1 MKLRVFES
9 FAGIG
14 GGSFALKRISEKYSG
29 FEHELVG
36 YSEVDKF
43 AIKIFN
49 ANHNKQGKIIN
60 YGDITNIDPNT
71 LPDFDLFM
79 GGFPCQ
85 PFSVA
90 GLMQGVNDVRGRG
103 TMLYHIVRILKIKKP
118 KYILL
123 ENVKGFLSEKFKDTR
138 EALAEMLKEIGYSTF
153 EDASFVCTLLNTKDY
168 GIPQNRER
176 VWIFA
181 SLEKL
186 PNDFG
191 LIPYPTIASGKVCNF
206 LDPVETIDES
216 NFLSVEQVNKLKER
230 LGISSFKVTEPLC
243 LDVYNKKIKT
253 DGMCPTLTDPSHC
266 SIRVLECR
274 RGEEEVRK
282 LTISE
287 QFRLMGFRDGEVD
300 FANLSY
306 SQLGKR
312 MGNGWDVNIVT
323 LILENIFKQL
333 NIVK

>member
-1 MKLRVFES
+1 MRVLL
-9 FAGIG
+9 ALG
-14 GGSFALKRISEKYSG
+14 GGSFALKRISEKYSN
-29 FEHELVG
+29 FEYELVG

-49 ANHNKQGKIIN
+49 ANHNKQDRIIN

-90 GLMQGVNDVRGRG
+90 GLMQGVNDTRGRG
-103 TMLYHIVRILKIKKP
+103 TMLSHIVRILNVKKP

-153 EDASFVCTLLNTKDY
+153 EGASFVCTLLNTKDY

-191 LIPYPTIASGKVCNF
+191 LTPYPTIASGKVCNF

-253 DGMCPTLTDPSHC
+253 DGTCPTLTDPSHC
-266 SIRVLECR
+266 NIRVLECR

-282 LTISE
+282 LTITTWKKKGKWVG
-287 QFRLMGFRDGEVD
+287 RKCCDLD
-300 FANLSY
+300 F
-306 SQLGKR
+306 GKY
-312 MGNGWDVNIVT
+312 
-323 LILENIFKQL
+323 F
-333 NIVK
+333 

>member
-1 MKLRVFES
+1 M
-9 FAGIG
+9 
-14 GGSFALKRISEKYSG
+14 
-29 FEHELVG
+29 VG

-43 AIKIFN
+43 AIKIFD
-49 ANHNKQGKIIN
+49 ANHNKLNIIEN
-60 YGDITNIDPNT
+60 YGDITTIDPNS

-90 GLMQGVNDVRGRG
+90 GLMQGEKDFLGRG
-103 TMLYHIVRILKIKKP
+103 TMLSHIIRILEVKKP
-118 KYILL
+118 KYVLL
-123 ENVKGFLSEKFKDTR
+123 ENVKGFLSNKFKDTR

-153 EDASFVCTLLNTKDY
+153 EDTSFVCTLLNTKDY
-168 GIPQNRER
+168 GMPQNRER

-181 SLEKL
+181 SLERL
-186 PNDFG
+186 SDNFD
-191 LIPYPTIASGKVCNF
+191 LTPYPTIVSGKVCDF
-206 LDPVETIDES
+206 LDPIESIDES
-216 NFLSVEQVNKLKER
+216 NFLSFEQVNKLKER
-230 LGISSFKVTEPLC
+230 LDIDSFKVTEPLC
-243 LDVYNKKIKT
+243 LDVYNKKIRT
-253 DGMCPTLTDPSHC
+253 DGICPTLTDPSHC

-274 RGEEEVRK
+274 RGKEEVRK

-312 MGNGWDVNIVT
+312 MGNGWDVNLVT

-333 NIVK
+333 NIIQR

>member
-1 MKLRVFES
+1 MRVLL
-9 FAGIG
+9 ALG
-14 GGSFALKRISEKYSG
+14 GGSFALKRISEKYSD
-29 FEHELVG
+29 FEYELVG

-49 ANHNKQGKIIN
+49 ANHNKQDKIIN
-60 YGDITNIDPNT
+60 YGDITSIDPNT

-90 GLMQGVNDVRGRG
+90 GLMQGVNDTRGRG
-103 TMLYHIVRILKIKKP
+103 TMLSHIVRILNVKKP

-253 DGMCPTLTDPSHC
+253 DGTCPTLTDPSHC
-266 SIRVLECR
+266 NIRVLECR

-333 NIVK
+333 NII

>member
-1 MKLRVFES
+1 
-9 FAGIG
+9 
-14 GGSFALKRISEKYSG
+14 
-29 FEHELVG
+29 
-36 YSEVDKF
+36 
-43 AIKIFN
+43 
-49 ANHNKQGKIIN
+49 
-60 YGDITNIDPNT
+60 
-71 LPDFDLFM
+71 M

-90 GLMQGVNDVRGRG
+90 GLMQGVNDTRGRG
-103 TMLYHIVRILKIKKP
+103 TMLSHIVRILNVKKP

-253 DGMCPTLTDPSHC
+253 DGTCPTLTDPSHC
-266 SIRVLECR
+266 NIRVLECR

-312 MGNGWDVNIVT
+312 MGNGWDVNVVT

>member
-14 GGSFALKRISEKYSG
+14 GGSFALKRISEKYSD
-29 FEHELVG
+29 FEYELVG

-49 ANHNKQGKIIN
+49 ANHNKQDKIIN
-60 YGDITNIDPNT
+60 YGDITSIDPNT

-90 GLMQGVNDVRGRG
+90 GLMQGVNDTRGRG
-103 TMLYHIVRILKIKKP
+103 TMLSHIVRILNVKKP

-253 DGMCPTLTDPSHC
+253 DGTCPTLTDPSHC
-266 SIRVLECR
+266 NIRVLECR

-312 MGNGWDVNIVT
+312 MGNGWDVNVVT

>member
-1 MKLRVFES
+1 MRVLL
-9 FAGIG
+9 ALG
-14 GGSFALKRISEKYSG
+14 GGSFALKRISEKYSD
-29 FEHELVG
+29 FEYELVG

-49 ANHNKQGKIIN
+49 ANHNKQDKIIN
-60 YGDITNIDPNT
+60 YGDITSIDPNT

-90 GLMQGVNDVRGRG
+90 GLMQGVNDTRGRG
-103 TMLYHIVRILKIKKP
+103 TMLSHIVRILNVKKP

-253 DGMCPTLTDPSHC
+253 DGTCPTLTDPSHC
-266 SIRVLECR
+266 NIRVLECR

-312 MGNGWDVNIVT
+312 MGNGWDVNVVT

>member
-14 GGSFALKRISEKYSG
+14 GGSFALKRISEKYSD
-29 FEHELVG
+29 FEYELVG

-49 ANHNKQGKIIN
+49 ANHNKQDRIIN

-138 EALAEMLKEIGYSTF
+138 EAFAEMLKEIGYSTF

-312 MGNGWDVNIVT
+312 MGNGWDVNVVT

-333 NIVK
+333 NIIK

>member
-1 MKLRVFES
+1 M
-9 FAGIG
+9 
-14 GGSFALKRISEKYSG
+14 
-29 FEHELVG
+29 VG

-43 AIKIFN
+43 AIKIFDV
-49 ANHNKQGKIIN
+49 NHNKQDRIIN

-90 GLMQGVNDVRGRG
+90 GLMQGVNDTRGRG
-103 TMLYHIVRILKIKKP
+103 TMLSHIVRILNVKKP

-312 MGNGWDVNIVT
+312 MGNGWDVNVVT

>member
-14 GGSFALKRISEKYSG
+14 GGSFALKRISEKYSD
-29 FEHELVG
+29 FEYELVG

-49 ANHNKQGKIIN
+49 VNHNKQDRIIN

-90 GLMQGVNDVRGRG
+90 GLMQGVNDTRGRG
-103 TMLYHIVRILKIKKP
+103 TMLSHIVRILNVKKP

-253 DGMCPTLTDPSHC
+253 DGTCPTLTDPSHC
-266 SIRVLECR
+266 NIRVLECR

-312 MGNGWDVNIVT
+312 MGNGWDVNVVT

>member
-1 MKLRVFES
+1 M
-9 FAGIG
+9 
-14 GGSFALKRISEKYSG
+14 
-29 FEHELVG
+29 VG

-49 ANHNKQGKIIN
+49 ANHNKQDRIIN

-90 GLMQGVNDVRGRG
+90 GLMQGVNDTRGRG
-103 TMLYHIVRILKIKKP
+103 TMLSHIVRILKIKKP

-191 LIPYPTIASGKVCNF
+191 LTPYPAITSNKVGDF
-206 LDPVETIDES
+206 LDPIELIDKS
-216 NFLSVEQVNKLKER
+216 NFLSTEQVNKLKER
-230 LGISSFKVTEPLC
+230 LSINSFKVTEPLC
-243 LDVYNKKIKT
+243 LDVYNKKIKA
-253 DGMCPTLTDPSHC
+253 DGICPTLTDPSHC
-266 SIRVLECR
+266 NIRVLECR
-274 RGEEEVRK
+274 RGKEEVRK

>member
-1 MKLRVFES
+1 
-9 FAGIG
+9 
-14 GGSFALKRISEKYSG
+14 
-29 FEHELVG
+29 
-36 YSEVDKF
+36 
-43 AIKIFN
+43 
-49 ANHNKQGKIIN
+49 
-60 YGDITNIDPNT
+60 
-71 LPDFDLFM
+71 M

-90 GLMQGVNDVRGRG
+90 GLMQGVNDTRGRG
-103 TMLYHIVRILKIKKP
+103 TMLSHIVRILNVKKP

-206 LDPVETIDES
+206 LDPVKTIDES

-312 MGNGWDVNIVT
+312 MGNGWDVNVVT

>member
-14 GGSFALKRISEKYSG
+14 GGSFALKRISEKYSD
-29 FEHELVG
+29 FEYELVG

-49 ANHNKQGKIIN
+49 ANHNKQDKIIN
-60 YGDITNIDPNT
+60 YGDITNIDPDT

-90 GLMQGVNDVRGRG
+90 GLMQGVNDTRGRG
-103 TMLYHIVRILKIKKP
+103 TMLSHIVRILNVKKP

-191 LIPYPTIASGKVCNF
+191 LTPYPTIASGKVCNF
-206 LDPVETIDES
+206 LDPVETIDET

-230 LGISSFKVTEPLC
+230 LGVGSFEVTEPLC
-243 LDVYNKKIKT
+243 LDVYNKKIRT
-253 DGMCPTLTDPSHC
+253 DGICPTLTDPSHC
-266 SIRVLECR
+266 NIRVLECR
-274 RGEEEVRK
+274 RGKEEVRK

-300 FANLSY
+300 FASLSY

-333 NIVK
+333 NII

>member
-1 MKLRVFES
+1 MRVLL
-9 FAGIG
+9 AL
-14 GGSFALKRISEKYSG
+14 GGSFALKRISEKYSD
-29 FEHELVG
+29 FEYELVG

-49 ANHNKQGKIIN
+49 VNHNKQDRIIN

-90 GLMQGVNDVRGRG
+90 GLMQGVNDTRGRG
-103 TMLYHIVRILKIKKP
+103 TMLSHIVRILNVKKP

-312 MGNGWDVNIVT
+312 MGNGWDVNVAT

-333 NIVK
+333 NIIK

>member
-1 MKLRVFES
+1 MRVLL
-9 FAGIG
+9 AL
-14 GGSFALKRISEKYSG
+14 GGSFALKRISEKYSD
-29 FEHELVG
+29 FEYELVG

-49 ANHNKQGKIIN
+49 ANHNKQDKIIN
-60 YGDITNIDPNT
+60 YGDITSIDPNT

-90 GLMQGVNDVRGRG
+90 GLMQGVNDTRGRG
-103 TMLYHIVRILKIKKP
+103 TMLSHIVRILNVKKP

-253 DGMCPTLTDPSHC
+253 DGTCPTLTDPSHC
-266 SIRVLECR
+266 NIRVLECR

-312 MGNGWDVNIVT
+312 MGNGWDVNVVT